1 MHRRHRRDRS
11 TGSPGGRVP
20 ARSRSQGGGSAAVRL
35 PGRADAGVEEPAE
48 DHPPGEGIPAGHGFA
63 EEITDTD
70 MDATFETRLH
80 AHHEAMSRAA
90 LKLCHGDLAMAED
103 MVQDTYVKA
112 LRNADRFQEGTN
124 LKAWLMRILANN
136 VISMY
141 RHRRVAKENPY
152 PEGFDPSD
160 VEPIDLEVRVELP
173 GANEE

>member
-1 MHRRHRRDRS
+1 
-11 TGSPGGRVP
+11 
-20 ARSRSQGGGSAAVRL
+20 
-35 PGRADAGVEEPAE
+35 
-48 DHPPGEGIPAGHGFA
+48 
-63 EEITDTD
+63 
-70 MDATFETRLH
+70 MDAEFETRLH

-112 LRNADRFQEGTN
+112 LRNAERFQEGTN

-136 VISMY
+136 VISMF

-160 VEPIDLEVRVELP
+160 VEPADLEVRDEIAEAIQDLP
-173 GANEE
+173 EDYRKVFLMAALEDSPYQKIAEKLKIPVGTVMSRLWRARQTLQAKLSTAMN